1 MSELRPTKP
10 LPARPPNML
19 TGSDPPWRN
28 LHQRC
33 DRWLARYLK
42 RRGWVVFWLDEPAR
56 FCHVTDGKGSAKPL
70 GELASRGCWL
80 ALYESERKA
89 GR

>member
-10 LPARPPNML
+10 L
-19 TGSDPPWRN
+19 S
-28 LHQRC
+28 RC

-42 RRGWVVFWLDEPAR
+42 RRGWVVFWLDEQAR
-56 FCHVTDGKGSAKPL
+56 HCYRPFKEDPSNPPEPL
-70 GELASRGCWL
+70 GMRDCWL